1 MTITSTSPDLRSRS
15 SGPAIEAEHLVK
27 RFGDMTAVDDVSF
40 TVPQGSVL
48 GLLGPNGAGK
58 TTTVRMMTTLSVPTS
73 GTARVAG
80 HDVIAEPELVR
91 RSMGLT
97 GQAATVDE
105 LLTGR
110 ENLRLMGSLY
120 GLGRPAITHLSDELL
135 ERFSLTEAGNK
146 VVKDYSGGMRRR
158 LDLAVSLIATPP
170 VLFLDEPTTG
180 LDPRSRVELWEV
192 LRGLVRDGTTLLL
205 TTQYL
210 EEADQLADRIIVI
223 DHGRIIAEGT
233 PLELKDQSGKAAIVL
248 TVSHADQLEAAR
260 SLLAAHVGEVHVDVA
275 ARQLTAPAD
284 GLADMTRVAGVFE
297 RSEIVLDD
305 LGLQRPSLDD
315 VFLSLT
321 GHRAETVSAES
332 PVRAP
337 VRAPLRPRASP
348 PTRPAR
354 SSDDELHRGHR
365 RTGRDHPAPRLR
377 AARNRPADHD
387 HGLAQ
392 PQAHQAPA

>member
-1 MTITSTSPDLRSRS
+1 MAVSDLGACVQRRTGASGWCPVGLGRAYAVGELTGRRAGGAWLGRKMLTAFTSSSRLSVVTPTVVTRGSSHLTHDSLGSPHMTITSDARALRERS

-40 TVPQGSVL
+40 SVPQGTVL

-58 TTTVRMMTTLSVPTS
+58 TTTVRMMTTLSAPTS
-73 GTARVAG
+73 GSARVAG
-80 HDVIAEPELVR
+80 HDVVRDPELVR

-105 LLTGR
+105 L
-110 ENLRLMGSLY
+110 
-120 GLGRPAITHLSDELL
+120 
-135 ERFSLTEAGNK
+135 
-146 VVKDYSGGMRRR
+146 
-158 LDLAVSLIATPP
+158 
-170 VLFLDEPTTG
+170 TTG
-180 LDPRSRVELWEV
+180 LDPRSRVELWDV

-210 EEADQLADRIIVI
+210 EEADQLADRIVVI

-260 SLLAAHVGEVHVDVA
+260 ALLAAHVPEVHVDAA

-284 GLADMTRVAGVFE
+284 GLSDMTRVATVFE

-321 GHRAETVSAES
+321 GHRAEPDGHHGTGSTDEHEHEHDQQDEQEGES
-332 PVRAP
+332 R
-337 VRAPLRPRASP
+337 
-348 PTRPAR
+348 
-354 SSDDELHRGHR
+354 
-365 RTGRDHPAPRLR
+365 
-377 AARNRPADHD
+377 
-387 HGLAQ
+387 
-392 PQAHQAPA
+392 